1 MFDSMFDSGRSVAV
15 PTTIQEVAEA
25 VRVFKSQDWS
35 NDELYERWQAIRSA
49 TLDLSN
55 SESDRVSGGDSY

>member
-1 MFDSMFDSGRSVAV
+1 MFDSKRSVAV
-15 PTTIQEVAEA
+15 PTTIQEVSEA

-55 SESDRVSGGDSY
+55 LELDRVSGGDSY

>member
-1 MFDSMFDSGRSVAV
+1 MLDSKCAVAI
-15 PTTIQEVAEA
+15 PTTIQEVTEA

-35 NDELYERWQAIRSA
+35 SDELYERWQAIRSA

-55 SESDRVSGGDSY
+55 LELDRVSGGDSY

>member
-1 MFDSMFDSGRSVAV
+1 MFDSKRAIAI

-25 VRVFKSQDWS
+25 VRVFKSQDWN

-55 SESDRVSGGDSY
+55 SELDRVSGGDSY